1 MQKMIQELLIAVD
14 QGIQFMRKGK
24 YHMEVRG
31 INDFRFPLVYPD
43 LLQNSLTV
51 WAVPVP
57 AGIMMDLQMS
67 AIPAVADVV
76 PQRSGLTVK
85 DGMRSFFLNAGL
97 VM

>member
-1 MQKMIQELLIAVD
+1 MQKIIQELLIAAD
-14 QGIQFMRKGK
+14 QGVQLMRKGK
-24 YHMEVRG
+24 HHMEVRG

-57 AGIMMDLQMS
+57 AGIVMDLQMS
-67 AIPAVADVV
+67 AFRAVADVV
-76 PQRSGLTVK
+76 PQLSGLTVK
-85 DGMRSFFLNAGL
+85 DGLRSFFLNAGL

>member
-1 MQKMIQELLIAVD
+1 MQKIIQELLVAVD
-14 QGIQFMRKGK
+14 QRVQFMRKGK

-43 LLQNSLTV
+43 LLLNSLTV

-57 AGIMMDLQMS
+57 AGIVMDLQMS
-67 AIPAVADVV
+67 AFRAVVDVV
-76 PQRSGLTVK
+76 PQHSGLTVK
-85 DGMRSFFLNAGL
+85 DGMGSLFLNVGL